1 MNEVPLLKLSGISK
15 YFPIHA
21 GVFRKTVG
29 HVHAVDRVNLTVNR
43 EEVHALVG
51 ESGSGKSTLGRVAI
65 RLIDPTAGMIEYNGI
80 SIEKF
85 SLKELLPFRRSLQM
99 IFQDPYSSLN
109 PRLSILEA
117 IGEGL
122 AFHKIVKTEAEKKE
136 AVATILTEV
145 GLTPDVMHRYPHQF
159 SGGQQQRICIGRAVA
174 LRPELIVCDEA
185 VSALDVSI
193 QAQVLNLLMKVQ
205 KEFRLS
211 YLFIS
216 HDLSVVR
223 HISDR
228 ITVMYLGHIM
238 ETGKTRDI
246 FENSKHPY
254 TQALLSSIP
263 KIDPGIKSDRTILKG
278 EIPSSVNPP
287 SGCPFRTRC
296 PYAEPICSLPP
307 PCKHG
312 KGEDHKY
319 YCIRD

>member
-1 MNEVPLLKLSGISK
+1 MNDVPLLQLKGIKK
-15 YFPIHA
+15 YFPIRA

-29 HVHAVDRVNLTVNR
+29 YVKAVDDVDLSVRKG
-43 EEVHALVG
+43 EVHALVG

-65 RLIDPTAGMIEYNGI
+65 RLIDPTDGTIELNGVPL
-80 SIEKF
+80 EGKT
-85 SLKELLPFRRSLQM
+85 PFRKSLQM

-109 PRLSILEA
+109 PRLNILEA

-122 AFHKIVKTEAEKKE
+122 LFHGIVKTEAEKKE
-136 AVATILTEV
+136 RVAAILIEV
-145 GLTPDVMHRYPHQF
+145 GLSPDAMYRFPHQF
-159 SGGQQQRICIGRAVA
+159 SGGQQQRICIGRAIS
-174 LRPELIVCDEA
+174 LKPDLIVCDEA

-193 QAQVLNLLMKVQ
+193 QAQILNLLIRLQ
-205 KEFRLS
+205 QELALS

-228 ITVMYLGHIM
+228 ITVMYLGHVM
-238 ETGKTRDI
+238 ETGTVQDI
-246 FENSKHPY
+246 FENPKHPY

-263 KIDPGIKSDRTILKG
+263 RMNPDEKSNRMILTG
-278 EIPSSVNPP
+278 EIPSSSNPP

-296 PYAEPICSLPP
+296 PYAQPICSLPP

-312 KGEDHKY
+312 KSKEHRY